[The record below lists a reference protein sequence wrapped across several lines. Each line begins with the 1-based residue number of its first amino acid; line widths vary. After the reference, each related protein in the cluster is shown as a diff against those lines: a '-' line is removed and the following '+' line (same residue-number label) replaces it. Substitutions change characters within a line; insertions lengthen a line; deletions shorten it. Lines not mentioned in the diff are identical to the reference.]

1 MTVRDA
7 FRVVLGSGVELPD
20 PRDRPVGP
28 GKKAKARD
36 ELPELGAELD
46 GLQERLFAED
56 SRSLLLVL
64 QGMDTSGK
72 GGTVR
77 HVLGMVNPQGV
88 RYQAFKKPT
97 PAERRQHFLWR
108 VRKVLPAA
116 GQIGVFDRSH
126 YEDVLVPRVLGQ
138 LGGAKLAQRYEEI
151 NAFERELTDAGT
163 TIVKVFLHI
172 SPEEQLERLRGR
184 LNDPAKRWKY
194 TPDDLEARGRWHD
207 YQQAYHGVLKE
218 TSTAAAPWYVV
229 PADRKWYRNWAVAG
243 LLLETLREMA
253 PVYPDPGYDV
263 AAQLA
268 ALDAAKAQP

>member
-1 MTVRDA
+1 MTAREV
-7 FRVVLGSGVELPD
+7 FRAVSGGLPD
-20 PRDRPVGP
+20 PGDRPAGP
-28 GKKAKARD
+28 AKKSKALG

-46 GLQERLFAED
+46 ELQERLFAESD
-56 SRSLLLVL
+56 RRVLLVL

-97 PAERRQHFLWR
+97 AAERRHHFLWR
-108 VRKVLPAA
+108 VRKALPDP

-138 LGGAKLAQRYEEI
+138 LAGPELKQRYREI
-151 NAFERELTDAGT
+151 NAFERELADTGT
-163 TIVKVFLHI
+163 TLVKVFLHI
-172 SPEEQLERLRGR
+172 SPEEQLRRLRAR
-184 LNDPAKRWKY
+184 LLDPAKRWKY
-194 TPDDLEARGRWHD
+194 TPADLEARERWHD
-207 YQQAYHGVLKE
+207 YQRAYRGVLRQ

-229 PADRKWYRNWAVAG
+229 PADRKWYRNWAVAT
-243 LLLETLREMA
+243 LLLETLRELA
-253 PVYPDPGYDV
+253 PAYPDPGYDV

-268 ALDAAKAQP
+268 ELEAAKAVP

>member
-1 MTVRDA
+1 MTVRDV
-7 FRVVLGSGVELPD
+7 FRATSRDLPD
-20 PRDRPVGP
+20 PGDRPAGP
-28 GKKAKARD
+28 SKKSKSLE
-36 ELPELGAELD
+36 ELPALGAELD
-46 GLQERLFAED
+46 DLQERLFAEGE
-56 SRSLLLVL
+56 RSVLLVL

-97 PAERRQHFLWR
+97 AAERRHHFLWR
-108 VRKVLPAA
+108 VRKVAPAA

-138 LGGAKLAQRYEEI
+138 LAGAELKQRYREI
-151 NAFERELTDAGT
+151 NAFERELADAGT
-163 TIVKVFLHI
+163 TVLKVFLHI
-172 SPEEQLERLRGR
+172 SPEEQLRRLRAR
-184 LNDPAKRWKY
+184 LLDPAKRWKY
-194 TPDDLEARGRWHD
+194 TPDDLAARERWHD
-207 YQQAYHGVLKE
+207 YQRAYRGVLRQ

-253 PVYPDPGYDV
+253 PGYPDPGYDV

-268 ALDAAKAQP
+268 ELDAAKALP